1 VSQSLAGRAAFSAAG
16 VELGCAMGSSS
27 LVILEGAAAGAEAK
41 LPVEWSA
48 LMAGA
53 MAPETD
59 EGVYNSQ
66 SIE

>member
-1 VSQSLAGRAAFSAAG
+1 
-16 VELGCAMGSSS
+16 MGSSS